1 MNIPPD
7 KIKHFVAGLIAAAA
21 AAVAWF
27 VAAQFGLVSGLHDA
41 WLCALVAST
50 VAGVTKEGADK
61 LSNEIHPGT
70 HGVEVADALATAAG
84 ALPVIALLALAP
96 L

>member
-1 MNIPPD
+1 
-7 KIKHFVAGLIAAAA
+7 V
-21 AAVAWF
+21 V
-27 VAAQFGLVSGLHDA
+27 AQFGLVYGLQDA
-41 WLCALVAST
+41 WLCALTAST
-50 VAGVTKEGADK
+50 VAGVTKEAADK
-61 LSNEIHPGT
+61 LGNAIHPGT